1 MSVDDRVA
9 RLREAAGEEGLDAVL
24 VTSPPSIFYL
34 TGLDA
39 EPFERLYAVAVTA
52 RGGALVVPALDRE
65 GAERAP
71 TSLPVAD
78 YSAASDGF
86 PELARVL
93 DGARAIGVEQEH
105 LSLARARRL
114 EAGGADLHD
123 AQALVMGLRESKD
136 AKELQAI
143 RHACTVVVDAMEG
156 MFARLQVGDV
166 EREVNARIAFELASA
181 GATESHPL
189 ILFGPNASRPHDS
202 PGDRTLTR
210 GDVVC
215 ADVSAR
221 IGGYWADLTRCA
233 TVGPPSEWARAS
245 WKVVRD
251 AQAAAIDAARV
262 GATAQDVD
270 AAQRAIVEAAPEL
283 GACLHGAGHAVGAE
297 IHEPPFL
304 VPGRDA
310 PLAPGNVLTIEPGL
324 YAEGVGGIRL
334 EDDVAVTDG
343 DPILLSDMPLE
354 LREVRVDRR

>member
-9 RLREAAGEEGLDAVL
+9 RLREEAQRAGFDAVL

-39 EPFERLYAVAVTA
+39 EPFERLYAVAITA
-52 RGGALVVPALDRE
+52 AGGALVVPALDRE
-65 GAERAP
+65 GAEHAP
-71 TSLPVAD
+71 TTLDVID
-78 YSAASDGF
+78 YPAASDGF
-86 PELARVL
+86 PELSGVL
-93 DGARAIGVEQEH
+93 DGASAIGVEEDH
-105 LSLARARRL
+105 LSLARGRRL
-114 EAGGADLHD
+114 QAGGADLRD
-123 AQALVMGLRESKD
+123 AQRLVMGLRERKD
-136 AKELQAI
+136 DEELAAI
-143 RHACTVVVDAMEG
+143 RHACTIVSEAMER
-156 MFARLQVGDV
+156 MFAGLRIGDV
-166 EREVNARIAFELASA
+166 EREVNARIAFELAGV
-181 GATESHPL
+181 GATETHPL
-189 ILFGPNASRPHDS
+189 ILFGPNASSPHS
-202 PGDRTLTR
+202 APGERRLEA

-221 IGGYWADLTRCA
+221 IGGYWADLTRCG
-233 TVGPPSEWARAS
+233 TVGAPTDWARRA
-245 WKVVRD
+245 WEVVRD

-270 AAQRAIVEAAPEL
+270 AAQRVIVEGAADL

-310 PLAPGNVLTIEPGL
+310 PLAAGNVLTIEPGL

-343 DPILLSDMPLE
+343 APTLLSDMPLA
-354 LREVRVDRR
+354 LRELGVER

>member
-1 MSVDDRVA
+1 MSVDKRVG
-9 RLREAAGEEGLDAVL
+9 RVREEAERAGLDAVL

-52 RGGALVVPALDRE
+52 TGGALIVPALDRE

-71 TSLPVAD
+71 TSLDVVD
-78 YSAASDGF
+78 YQAASDGF
-86 PELARVL
+86 PELGRVL
-93 DGARAIGVEQEH
+93 DGARAIGVEEDH
-105 LSLARARRL
+105 ISLARARRL
-114 EAGGADLHD
+114 QTDGTELRDT
-123 AQALVMGLRESKD
+123 QALVMGLRERKD
-136 AKELQAI
+136 AEELDAI
-143 RHACTVVVDAMEG
+143 RRACGVVVEVMER
-156 MFARLQVGDV
+156 MFAGLRVGDV
-166 EREVNARIAFELASA
+166 EREVNARVAFELASA

-189 ILFGPNASRPHDS
+189 ILFGPNATSPHAS
-202 PGDRTLTR
+202 PGERALAA

-233 TVGPPSEWARAS
+233 TVGAPSDWAQRA
-245 WKVVRD
+245 WAVVRD

-270 AAQRAIVEAAPEL
+270 AAQRAIVEGAGDL
-283 GACLHGAGHAVGAE
+283 GACLHGAGHAIGTE

-304 VPGRDA
+304 VPGRGA
-310 PLAPGNVLTIEPGL
+310 PLAAGNVLTIEPGI

-343 DPILLSDMPLE
+343 APVLLSDMPLV
-354 LREVRVDRR
+354 LRELGVEP

>member
-9 RLREAAGEEGLDAVL
+9 RLREEAAAAGLDAVL

-52 RGGALVVPALDRE
+52 SGGALIVPALDRE

-71 TSLPVAD
+71 SGLDVVD
-78 YSAASDGF
+78 YTAASDGF
-86 PELARVL
+86 PELGGVL
-93 DGARAIGVEQEH
+93 DGAQAIGVEEEH

-114 EAGGADLHD
+114 QNGGAELRD
-123 AQALVMGLRESKD
+123 AQSLVMGLRQRKD
-136 AKELQAI
+136 AEELDAI
-143 RHACTVVVDAMEG
+143 RHACTVVVDAMER
-156 MFARLQVGDV
+156 MFARLRIGDI
-166 EREVNARIAFELASA
+166 EREVNAQIAFELASA

-202 PGDRTLTR
+202 PGDRPLTP

-221 IGGYWADLTRCA
+221 IDGYWADLTRCA
-233 TVGPPSEWARAS
+233 TAGPPSDWAQRA
-245 WKVVRD
+245 WTVVRD
-251 AQAAAIDAARV
+251 AQAAAIDVARV

-270 AAQRAIVEAAPEL
+270 AAQRAIVEGAPDL
-283 GACLHGAGHAVGAE
+283 GACLHGAGHAVGTE

-310 PLAPGNVLTIEPGL
+310 PLAAGHVLTIEPGL

-343 DPILLSDMPLE
+343 DPALLSDMPLALRE
-354 LREVRVDRR
+354 LRVDP

>member
-1 MSVDDRVA
+1 MSVDERVGH
-9 RLREAAGEEGLDAVL
+9 LREEAERARLDAVL

-52 RGGALVVPALDRE
+52 SGGALIVPALDRE

-71 TSLPVAD
+71 TGLDIVD
-78 YSAASDGF
+78 YAAASDGF
-86 PELARVL
+86 PELGRVL
-93 DGARAIGVEQEH
+93 DGARTIGVEENH
-105 LSLARARRL
+105 ISLTRARRL
-114 EAGGADLHD
+114 QRDGAELRD
-123 AQALVMGLRESKD
+123 AQALVMGLRERKD
-136 AKELQAI
+136 LEELDAI
-143 RHACTVVVDAMEG
+143 RRACVIVVEVMER
-156 MFARLQVGDV
+156 MFSGLRVGDV
-166 EREVNARIAFELASA
+166 EREVNARVAFELASA

-189 ILFGPNASRPHDS
+189 ILFGPNASSPHAS
-202 PGDRTLTR
+202 PGERPLAA

-221 IGGYWADLTRCA
+221 IDGYWADLTRCA
-233 TVGPPSEWARAS
+233 TVGAPSDWAQRA
-245 WKVVRD
+245 WAVVRD

-262 GATAQDVD
+262 GATAEDVD
-270 AAQRAIVEAAPEL
+270 AAQRAIVEGAGDL
-283 GACLHGAGHAVGAE
+283 GACLHGAGHAVGTE

-310 PLAPGNVLTIEPGL
+310 PLAAGNVLTIEPGL

-343 DPILLSDMPLE
+343 EPALLSDMPLA
-354 LREVRVDRR
+354 LRELGVEP

>member
-1 MSVDDRVA
+1 MSVDDRVR
-9 RLREAAGEEGLDAVL
+9 RLRDAAAENGLDAVL

-39 EPFERLYAVAVTA
+39 EPFERLYAVAVTP
-52 RGGALVVPALDRE
+52 RGGALIVPALDRE

-71 TSLPVAD
+71 TSLAVVD
-78 YSAASDGF
+78 YPAASDGF
-86 PELARVL
+86 PELAGVL
-93 DGARAIGVEQEH
+93 DGARTIGVEEEH

-114 EAGGADLHD
+114 QAGAELHG
-123 AQALVMGLRESKD
+123 AQALVMSLRERKD
-136 AKELQAI
+136 AEELDAI
-143 RHACTVVVDAMEG
+143 RHACTVVIDAMER
-156 MFARLQVGDV
+156 MFAGLRVGDV

-202 PGDRTLTR
+202 PGDRPLAP

-233 TVGPPSEWARAS
+233 TVGPPSEWAQRA
-245 WKVVRD
+245 WAVVRD

-270 AAQRAIVEAAPEL
+270 AAQRAIVESAGDL
-283 GACLHGAGHAVGAE
+283 GACLHGAGHAVGTE

-310 PLAPGNVLTIEPGL
+310 PLAAGNVLTIEPGI

-354 LREVRVDRR
+354 LREVRVDDE

>member
-9 RLREAAGEEGLDAVL
+9 RLGEEAAAAGLDAVV

-39 EPFERLYAVAVTA
+39 EPFERLYAVAVTPG
-52 RGGALVVPALDRE
+52 GGAVIVPALDRE
-65 GAERAP
+65 GAGRAP

-78 YSAASDGF
+78 YPAASDGF
-86 PELARVL
+86 PELLRAL

-114 EAGGADLHD
+114 EAAGAELHD
-123 AQALVMGLRESKD
+123 AQALVMSLRERKD
-136 AKELQAI
+136 AEELDAI
-143 RHACTVVVDAMEG
+143 RHACAVVVDAMER
-156 MFARLQVGDV
+156 MFAGLRVGDV
-166 EREVNARIAFELASA
+166 EREVNARIAFELAGA

-189 ILFGPNASRPHDS
+189 ILFGPNASRPHDA
-202 PGDRTLTR
+202 PGDRPLTP

-233 TVGPPSEWARAS
+233 TVGPPSEWAQRA
-245 WKVVRD
+245 WAVVRD

-270 AAQRAIVEAAPEL
+270 AAQRAIVESAGDL
-283 GACLHGAGHAVGAE
+283 GACLHGAGHAVGTE

-310 PLAPGNVLTIEPGL
+310 PLAAGNVLTIEPGL

-354 LREVRVDRR
+354 LREVRVDDV

>member
-78 YSAASDGF
+78 YSAPSDGF
-86 PELARVL
+86 PELARLL

-202 PGDRTLTR
+202 PGDRTLTP

>member
-1 MSVDDRVA
+1 MSVDDRVG
-9 RLREAAGEEGLDAVL
+9 RLREEAGQAGLDAVL
-24 VTSPPSIFYL
+24 VTSRPSIFYL

-52 RGGALVVPALDRE
+52 LEGALIVPALDRE
-65 GAERAP
+65 GAQRAP
-71 TSLPVAD
+71 TGLDVVG
-78 YSAASDGF
+78 YSSASDGF
-86 PELARVL
+86 PELADVL
-93 DGARAIGVEQEH
+93 DGARAIGVEEEH

-114 EAGGADLHD
+114 QAGGAELRD
-123 AQALVMGLRESKD
+123 AQALVMGLRERKD
-136 AKELQAI
+136 AQELDAI
-143 RHACTVVVDAMEG
+143 RGACAIVVDAMER
-156 MFARLQVGDV
+156 MFAGLRVGDV

-189 ILFGPNASRPHDS
+189 ILFGPNASSPHAT
-202 PGDRTLTR
+202 PGDRPLTP

-233 TVGPPSEWARAS
+233 TVGPPSEWAQRAWS
-245 WKVVRD
+245 VVRD
-251 AQAAAIDAARV
+251 AQAAAIAAARA

-270 AAQRAIVEAAPEL
+270 AAQRAIVEGAPDL
-283 GACLHGAGHAVGAE
+283 GACLHGAGHAVGTE

-343 DPILLSDMPLE
+343 EADLLSDMPLA
-354 LREVRVDRR
+354 LRELGVEP

>member
-1 MSVDDRVA
+1 MVDHRVE
-9 RLREAAGEEGLDAVL
+9 RLREEAERVGLDAVL

-71 TSLPVAD
+71 TGLDVVD
-78 YSAASDGF
+78 YTAASDGF

-93 DGARAIGVEQEH
+93 DGAHALGVEQEH

-114 EAGGADLHD
+114 QSGGADLHD
-123 AQALVMGLRESKD
+123 AQELVMGLRERKD
-136 AKELQAI
+136 AEELAAI
-143 RHACTVVVDAMEG
+143 RHACVVVVDAMER
-156 MFARLQVGDV
+156 MFDGLRVGAV

-189 ILFGPNASRPHDS
+189 ILFGPNASRPHDA
-202 PGDRTLTR
+202 PGDRTLAP

-221 IGGYWADLTRCA
+221 IDGYWADLTRCA
-233 TVGPPSEWARAS
+233 TAGPASDWARAA

-270 AAQRAIVEAAPEL
+270 AAQRAIVEAAPDL

-304 VPGRDA
+304 VPGREA
-310 PLAPGNVLTIEPGL
+310 PLAAGHVLTIEPGL
-324 YAEGVGGIRL
+324 YAEGIGGIRL

-343 DPILLSDMPLE
+343 DPELLSDMPLE
-354 LREVRVDRR
+354 LRELRVDP

>member
-1 MSVDDRVA
+1 MSVDDRVQ
-9 RLREAAGEEGLDAVL
+9 RLRDAAQRAGLDAVL

-52 RGGALVVPALDRE
+52 AGGALIVPALDRE
-65 GAERAP
+65 GGERAP
-71 TSLPVAD
+71 TTLPVAG
-78 YSAASDGF
+78 YPAASDGF
-86 PELARVL
+86 PELADVL
-93 DGARAIGVEQEH
+93 GGARAIGVEEDH

-114 EAGGADLHD
+114 EATGAELHD
-123 AQALVMGLRESKD
+123 AQELVMGLRERKD
-136 AKELQAI
+136 AEELAAI
-143 RHACTVVVDAMEG
+143 RHACTMVVDAMER
-156 MFARLQVGDV
+156 MFAGLRVGDV
-166 EREVNARIAFELASA
+166 EREVNARIAFELAGA

-202 PGDRTLTR
+202 PGERALAA

-221 IGGYWADLTRCA
+221 IGGYWADLTRCG
-233 TVGPPSEWARAS
+233 TVGPPSDWAQRT
-245 WKVVRD
+245 WEVVRD
-251 AQAAAIDAARV
+251 AQAAAIGAARA
-262 GATAQDVD
+262 GAAAQEVD
-270 AAQRAIVEAAPEL
+270 AAQRAIVEAAGDL

-304 VPGRDA
+304 VPGREA
-310 PLAPGNVLTIEPGL
+310 RLAPGNVLTIEPGL

-343 DPILLSDMPLE
+343 APTLLSDMPLA
-354 LREVRVDRR
+354 LRELGVER

>member
-1 MSVDDRVA
+1 MA
-9 RLREAAGEEGLDAVL
+9 RLREAATEAGLDAVL

-52 RGGALVVPALDRE
+52 SGGALIVPALDRE

-71 TSLPVAD
+71 TSLDVVD
-78 YSAASDGF
+78 YTAASDGF
-86 PELARVL
+86 AELGLVL
-93 DGARAIGVEQEH
+93 DGAGALGVEQEH

-114 EAGGADLHD
+114 LSAGAELHD
-123 AQALVMGLRESKD
+123 AQGLVMSLRERKD
-136 AKELQAI
+136 AEELAAI
-143 RHACTVVVDAMEG
+143 RHACLVVVDVMERMLAG
-156 MFARLQVGDV
+156 LRVGDV
-166 EREVNARIAFELASA
+166 EHEVNARIAFELASA
-181 GATESHPL
+181 SATESHPL
-189 ILFGPNASRPHDS
+189 ILFGPNASRPHDA
-202 PGDRTLTR
+202 PGDRTLTP

-221 IGGYWADLTRCA
+221 IDGYWADLTRCA
-233 TVGPPSEWARAS
+233 TAGPPSDWAQRA
-245 WKVVRD
+245 WGVVRD

-262 GATAQDVD
+262 GATAHDID
-270 AAQRAIVEAAPEL
+270 AAQRAIVEAAPDL
-283 GACLHGAGHAVGAE
+283 GACLHGAGHAVGVE

-310 PLAPGNVLTIEPGL
+310 PLAAGHVLTIEPGL

-343 DPILLSDMPLE
+343 DPELLSELPLE
-354 LREVRVDRR
+354 LREVSL

>member
-9 RLREAAGEEGLDAVL
+9 RLREAAGGAGLDAVL

-52 RGGALVVPALDRE
+52 SGGAVVVPALDRE

-71 TSLPVAD
+71 TSLPVAS
-78 YSAASDGF
+78 YEASSDGF
-86 PELARVL
+86 PELGRVL
-93 DGARAIGVEQEH
+93 DGVRALGVEQEH

-114 EAGGADLHD
+114 QASGVELRD
-123 AQALVMGLRESKD
+123 AQALVMGLRERKD
-136 AKELQAI
+136 AEELDAI
-143 RHACTVVVDAMEG
+143 RHACTVVVDAMER
-156 MFARLQVGDV
+156 MFAGLRVGDV

-181 GATESHPL
+181 GATDSHPL
-189 ILFGPNASRPHDS
+189 ILFGPNASRPHDA
-202 PGDRTLTR
+202 PGERTLTP

-221 IGGYWADLTRCA
+221 IDGYWADLTRCA
-233 TVGPPSEWARAS
+233 TVGPPSDWAQRA
-245 WKVVRD
+245 WGVVRD

-270 AAQRAIVEAAPEL
+270 AAQRAIVERASDL

-310 PLAPGNVLTIEPGL
+310 PLAAGNVLTIEPGV

-343 DPILLSDMPLE
+343 DPEVLSDMPLH
-354 LREVRVDRR
+354 LREVRV

>member
-9 RLREAAGEEGLDAVL
+9 RLGEEATAAGLDAVV
-24 VTSPPSIFYL
+24 VTSPASIFYL

-78 YSAASDGF
+78 YSAPSDGF
-86 PELARVL
+86 PELARLL

-114 EAGGADLHD
+114 EAGGAELHD

-156 MFARLQVGDV
+156 MFARLRVGDV

-189 ILFGPNASRPHDS
+189 ILFGPNASRPHDA
-202 PGDRTLTR
+202 PGDRTLTP

-354 LREVRVDRR
+354 LRDVRVDRR

>member
-1 MSVDDRVA
+1 MSVDGRVE
-9 RLREAAGEEGLDAVL
+9 RLRGRAREAGFDAVL

-52 RGGALVVPALDRE
+52 RGGALIVPALDRE
-65 GAERAP
+65 GGESAP
-71 TSLPVAD
+71 TGLDVVD
-78 YSAASDGF
+78 YPAASDGF

-93 DGARAIGVEQEH
+93 DGARVIGVEEDH
-105 LSLARARRL
+105 LSHARARRL
-114 EAGGADLHD
+114 QASGAELRD
-123 AQALVMGLRESKD
+123 AQRVVMGLRERKD
-136 AKELQAI
+136 AEELGAI
-143 RHACTVVVDAMEG
+143 RHACTVVGGALER
-156 MFARLQVGDV
+156 MFDGLRVGDV

-189 ILFGPNASRPHDS
+189 ILFGPNASRPHGT
-202 PGDRTLTR
+202 PGERRLTP

-233 TVGPPSEWARAS
+233 TVGPPSDWAQRA
-245 WKVVRD
+245 WRLVRD
-251 AQAAAIDAARV
+251 AQAAATAAARV

-283 GACLHGAGHAVGAE
+283 GACLHGAGHAMGAE

-310 PLAPGNVLTIEPGL
+310 PLAAGNVLTIEPGV

-343 DPILLSDMPLE
+343 DPILLSDLPLE
-354 LREVRVDRR
+354 LREVRLEP

>member
-1 MSVDDRVA
+1 MSVDDRVG
-9 RLREAAGEEGLDAVL
+9 RLREEAQRAGFDAVL

-52 RGGALVVPALDRE
+52 RHGAVIVPALDRE

-71 TSLPVAD
+71 TSLDVVD
-78 YSAASDGF
+78 YPAASDGF
-86 PELARVL
+86 AELGNVL
-93 DGARAIGVEQEH
+93 DGAGAIGVEEEH

-114 EAGGADLHD
+114 QAGGAELRD
-123 AQALVMGLRESKD
+123 AQNLVMGLRERKEAEELD
-136 AKELQAI
+136 AI
-143 RHACTVVVDAMEG
+143 SHACAVVVEAMER
-156 MFARLQVGDV
+156 MFANLRVGDI
-166 EREVNARIAFELASA
+166 EREVNARIAFALAGA

-189 ILFGPNASRPHDS
+189 ILFGPNASSPHAT
-202 PGDRTLTR
+202 PGERALAA

-233 TVGPPSEWARAS
+233 TVGPPSDWAQRT
-245 WKVVRD
+245 WTVVRD

-270 AAQRAIVEAAPEL
+270 AAQRVIVEGAPEL
-283 GACLHGAGHAVGAE
+283 GACLHGAGHALGTE

-310 PLAPGNVLTIEPGL
+310 PLAAGNVLTIEPGL

-343 DPILLSDMPLE
+343 EPALLSDMPLA
-354 LREVRVDRR
+354 LRELGVEP